1 MRTPPLLLPVRR
13 APRDTWRL
21 TWVLAALA
29 AATSIVGI
37 VHGGDG
43 YFAPYP
49 SALAGLVGQDIA
61 TLVVGVPVLMASAL
75 AARSGSA
82 RGLLAWAGALFYLA
96 YSYFFFVVG
105 AFNAGFPA
113 YAVIVALS
121 LYGLVSLL
129 LAIDPEA
136 VAARF
141 GATTPRRLVGGYLMG
156 IGALFVVMWGGLAVS
171 AAVSGES
178 PDPVVRLVLIAD
190 GCVLLPALLA
200 GGWKLWHGAPWGYVL
215 GGILLVKVA
224 LTAGTLV
231 FTTGLNAA
239 WTGTLASGDAFFL
252 VVFGLMAVVA
262 LVLSVPY
269 FRSADPILADGRA
282 ATGTVDAT
290 G

>member
-1 MRTPPLLLPVRR
+1 MRASEPALPVRR

-29 AATSIVGI
+29 AATSIVGL

-43 YFAPYP
+43 YYAPYP
-49 SALAGLVGQDIA
+49 SVLAGLVGQDIA
-61 TLVVGVPVLMASAL
+61 TLIVGVPILIASAL
-75 AARSGSA
+75 AARRGSV

-113 YAVIVALS
+113 YAVIVGLS

-129 LAIDPEA
+129 LVIDPDA
-136 VAARF
+136 VAACF
-141 GATTPRRLVGGYLMG
+141 ATTTPRRLVGGYLMG

-190 GCVLLPALLA
+190 ACVLLPALLA
-200 GGWKLWHGAPWGYVL
+200 GGWKLWHGSAWGYVL
-215 GGILLVKVA
+215 GGILLVKVV
-224 LTAGTLV
+224 LTSGTLV
-231 FTTGLNAA
+231 FTTALNAA
-239 WTGTLASGDAFFL
+239 WTGTLGSSDAFFL
-252 VVFGLMAVVA
+252 VLFGLMAVAA
-262 LVLSVPY
+262 LLLAVPY
-269 FRSADPILADGRA
+269 FRSADPRPDQGLELPGAGD
-282 ATGTVDAT
+282 TVA
-290 G
+290 